1 MTRSILLI
9 MMFLTFGLSLSAQ
22 TILRGTVKD
31 DTGKSLDFANIILEK
46 DGVYIGGASTEL
58 DGTYSVPI
66 DPGTYTVVFSMLGF
80 QDQTITGVLVKSGKS
95 TLLDA
100 LLVEEGIVISG
111 ATVIS
116 YTIPLVDKEG
126 GSGGGFSAKQMQ
138 KLPTRNVLGAAAT
151 VPGINTIDDGSNDLN
166 IGGARSNSTVFY
178 LDDVRI
184 RGPLPPATEIDQLE
198 VMTGGI
204 EAKYGDTGGGIL
216 AVTTKGPSGKF
227 SGSLEAESSEY
238 LDPYGYNLGYLN
250 LAGPIITKKIEGG
263 HKKTILGFRIS
274 GQYRQEKDDQKS
286 FVPVY
291 VASDEAKRASEA
303 NPTFERNQ
311 SVFST
316 AQEYTTIGKDGET
329 GVDIWKLNYSPDEQ
343 SRNIAL
349 TTKLDARLTDKLQL
363 TLTGTFT
370 DDVNKFTPFGWQF
383 MNSHNNPTSYNRRYR
398 GIFRVRHKLG
408 NWSGSSAEDEK
419 GLLRNFAY
427 TILASY
433 QKREFSRKDGRYG
446 DDLFAY
452 GHAGYIESDYRPTL
466 DFSSTPV
473 TGAAEVPVGA
483 GIGYIFQNGY
493 APLFQSYRPSDV
505 NPGLSAYNPNGD
517 AITGVNELL
526 RPSGVARN
534 TAIDNIWGQL
544 VSGSSPLYKNA
555 NQVYNTYLY
564 GSQDLASIQGNITF
578 DIRPKT
584 NSNHSISMGFQYEER
599 VDVQYNLRP
608 QALWNI
614 AFQTA
619 NSALHG
625 VDSTVILGVIDTI
638 FNGQP
643 IKPVLYGAELESNFD
658 ENKRFFKAIRDLDPN
673 VGLNDYINIFSFSP
687 SDLSMDMF
695 AGSEIIGSHE
705 GGRTLD
711 YYGYDYLGNP
721 VGRNTSFDDFFDSKD
736 KYGNR
741 NYPVAPARP
750 IYLGGYIQDKF
761 IYEDMIFK
769 IGVRVDRY
777 DANTKVLRDKYSLY
791 KIESAGVFHNIGGT
805 KDRPK
810 NIGEDYKV
818 YVTAPRSLAVKAYRN
833 GDQWYLPSGE
843 EVSGGNI
850 IFGGGVVV
858 PAYPNN
864 RDKPV
869 EIHEIED
876 ENGKGGFKSG
886 DSFKDYEPQWDISP
900 RLSFSFPISDKAN
913 FFAHY
918 DVYSQR
924 PTSNTIMT
932 PLDYFNFFNDGGTR
946 NNPALRTQKSVD
958 YAVGFQQK
966 LSKSS
971 ALKLIAYYKELR
983 DLIQRRT
990 ITNVPIAGRYTT
1002 FDNIDFAT
1010 TKGFTFQYDLRR
1022 TNNVSLF
1029 ASYSLQFVNGTGS
1042 DANSTRGLA
1051 TRGVIR
1057 TTFPLSFDQRHTVQA
1072 ILDYRLEEGQG
1083 MRVLGRHI
1091 FQNAGVNL
1099 LMSGNSGRP
1108 YTAKRTPRLY
1118 TGAVT
1123 EGSLNGSR
1131 LPWSF
1136 TVGMRVD
1143 KDFKLTKKGAKHPLF
1158 LNVYF
1163 RAANLFN
1170 TANIVSV
1177 YPATGSA
1184 YDDGYLTTNL
1194 GQSGLSTIVNSGQN
1208 LESYLNFYQWGL
1220 EDPNNFVLPRRLY
1233 MGFIFNF

>member
-9 MMFLTFGLSLSAQ
+9 MMFLTFGLGLSAQ
-22 TILRGTVKD
+22 TILRGTVTD
-31 DTGKSLDFANIILEK
+31 DTGKPLDFANVTLEK
-46 DGVYIGGASTEL
+46 EGIYIGGTATEL
-58 DGTYSVPI
+58 DGTYSIPV
-66 DPGTYTVVFSMLGF
+66 DPGTYTVVFSMVGF
-80 QDQTITGVLVKSGKS
+80 QDQEITGVLVKSGKS
-95 TLLDA
+95 TTLDA
-100 LLVEEGIVISG
+100 SLAEEGIVISG
-111 ATVIS
+111 ATVIA
-116 YTIPLVDKEG
+116 YKIPLVDKEG

-138 KLPTRNVLGAAAT
+138 KLPTRDVLGAAST

-166 IGGARSNSTVFY
+166 IGGARSNSTVFF
-178 LDDVRI
+178 LDGVRI
-184 RGPLPPATEIDQLE
+184 RGPLPPASEIDQLE

-274 GQYRQEKDDQKS
+274 GQYRQEKDDQQS

-291 VASDEAKRASEA
+291 VASDEAKKASEA
-303 NPTFERNQ
+303 NPTFIRNQ
-311 SVFST
+311 SVFSS
-316 AQEYTTIGKDGET
+316 AQEYTTIGKDGES

-363 TLTGTFT
+363 SLTGTFT
-370 DDVNKFTPFGWQF
+370 DDVNKFTPSGWQF

-398 GIFRVRHKLG
+398 GIFRIRHKLG
-408 NWSGSSAEDEK
+408 NWSGSSEDGEK
-419 GLLRNFAY
+419 GMLRNFAY

-433 QKREFSRKDGRYG
+433 QKRDFSRKDARFG
-446 DDLFAY
+446 DNLFAY
-452 GHAGYIESDYRPTL
+452 GHAGVIDFDYVPTL
-466 DFSSTPV
+466 GFSTSPDV
-473 TGAAEVPVGA
+473 PGAAEIPFGT
-483 GIGYIFQNGY
+483 GIAYIFQNGY
-493 APLFQSYRPSDV
+493 APAFQSYRPSDV

-517 AITGVNELL
+517 AVTGLTDL
-526 RPSGVARN
+526 QRQSGIARN
-534 TAIDNIWGQL
+534 STIDNIWGQL
-544 VSGSSPLYKNA
+544 GSRYKNA

-578 DIRPKT
+578 DLHPGS

-599 VDVQYNLRP
+599 ADVQYNLRP
-608 QALWNI
+608 QALWDI
-614 AFQTA
+614 ARTAA
-619 NSALHG
+619 NSALQG
-625 VDSTVILGVIDTI
+625 IDTNI
-638 FNGQP
+638 VIGTIDTMFNGQP
-643 IKPVLYGAELESNFD
+643 IKPVMYGALLDKDFD
-658 ENKRFFKAIRDLDPN
+658 ANKRFFKAIRDLDSD
-673 VGLNDYINIFSFSP
+673 VGLNDYINVFGFSP
-687 SDLSMDMF
+687 SQLSMDMF

-705 GGRTLD
+705 GGSRTLD

-721 VGRNTSFDDFFDSKD
+721 VGRNTSFNDFFTSTDQ
-736 KYGNR
+736 YGNK
-741 NYPVAPARP
+741 NYPVAPSRP

-761 IYEDMIFK
+761 IYDDMIFK

-777 DANTKVLRDKYSLY
+777 DANTKVLKDKFSLY
-791 KIESAGVFHNIGGT
+791 QIESAGVFHGIDGT
-805 KDRPK
+805 KDRPA
-810 NIGEDYKV
+810 NIKEDYKV
-818 YVTAPRSLAVKAYRN
+818 YVTSPGGLEVKAYRN
-833 GDQWYLPSGE
+833 GEQWYSPSGE
-843 EVSGGNI
+843 EVAGGNL

-858 PAYPNN
+858 PAYPNQ

-869 EIHEIED
+869 EIHEE
-876 ENGKGGFKSG
+876 GF
-886 DSFKDYEPQWDISP
+886 DPDNSFKDYAPQWDISP

-924 PTSNTIMT
+924 PTSNTVMT

-966 LSKSS
+966 LSNSS

-983 DLIQRRT
+983 DLIQRRM

-1022 TNNVSLF
+1022 TNNVTLF

-1042 DANSTRGLA
+1042 DANSSRGLS

-1057 TTFPLSFDQRHTVQA
+1057 TTFPLNFDQRHTIQA
-1072 ILDYRLEEGQG
+1072 ILDYRLEDNQG
-1083 MRVLGRHI
+1083 PRLFGRHI

-1099 LMSGNSGRP
+1099 LMSSHSGRP
-1108 YTAKRTPRLY
+1108 YTAKRIPTLY
-1118 TGAVT
+1118 GGAVT
-1123 EGSLNGSR
+1123 EGALNGSR

-1143 KDFKLTKKGAKHPLF
+1143 KDFNLTKKGAKHPLF

-1163 RAANLFN
+1163 RAANLLN

-1184 YDDGYLTTNL
+1184 YDDGYLTTNF
-1194 GQSGLSTIVNSGQN
+1194 GQSGLNTIRNSGQN
-1208 LESYLNFYQWGL
+1208 MESYLNFYQWGL
-1220 EDPNNFVLPRRLY
+1220 ENPNNFVLPRRLY